1 MKSDRLLISIVL
13 FAFAAALLAA
23 PACAAGSN
31 DDRKFVGEFGPII
44 GVDWADEA
52 LVGNGHGPDS
62 SPLFGLRW
70 ATRLSPRWN
79 WFADGDYTEPAS
91 PVEDN
96 TKMFEGRTGFER
108 LFPFKSGKANWFIS
122 GALGGADVNFPD
134 ADVRADFGRPLLS
147 LGVGMAKERGGIRGE
162 LRAEQL
168 LGDSGINGADVTNI
182 QLVFG
187 WMFPFYAQQEKAAV
201 FEKGQETLVL
211 EGVHFETNSANL
223 TQESYSI
230 LDDVAA
236 KLRDNPKVK
245 VEIQGHTDEVG
256 TPEYNQDLSQRRAET
271 VRDYLVSKGVK
282 EDRLVAKG
290 YGATR
295 PVASNDTD
303 EGRAKNR
310 RVELKKL

>member
-13 FAFAAALLAA
+13 IAFAVSLLAA
-23 PACAAGSN
+23 TASAAGSN
-31 DDRKFVGEFGPII
+31 DDRKFVGEFGPLI
-44 GVDWADEA
+44 GMNWADEA
-52 LVGNGHGPDS
+52 LVGNGKGPDA

-79 WFADGDYTEPAS
+79 WFADGEYTEPAS
-91 PVEDN
+91 PVDNQN

-108 LFPFKSGKANWFIS
+108 LFPLKSRNANFFIAGS
-122 GALGGADVNFPD
+122 FGGADVNLPEGFD
-134 ADVRADFGRPLLS
+134 DFGRPLLS
-147 LGVGMAKERGGIRGE
+147 LGVGLAKDRGGIRGE

-168 LGDSGINGADVTNI
+168 LGDSGIGGADVTNI

-187 WMFPFYAQQEKAAV
+187 WMFPFFAQQEKPAV
-201 FEKGQETLVL
+201 FEKGQETVVL

-223 TQESYSI
+223 TQESYEI
-230 LDDVAA
+230 LDGVAA

-295 PVASNDTD
+295 PVAPNTTD

>member
-1 MKSDRLLISIVL
+1 MKSDRLLISIAL
-13 FAFAAALLAA
+13 FAFAVLLFAA
-23 PACAAGSN
+23 PAGAAGSN
-31 DDRKFVGEFGPII
+31 DDRKFVGEFGPLI
-44 GVDWADEA
+44 GVNWADEA
-52 LVGNGHGPDS
+52 LVANGHGPDS

-70 ATRLSPRWN
+70 GVPLSPRWN

-91 PVEDN
+91 PVEQN
-96 TKMFEGRTGFER
+96 SKMFEGRTGFER
-108 LFPFKSGKANWFIS
+108 LFPIKTGQTNWFIS
-122 GALGGADVNFPD
+122 GAFGGADVNRPEGFS
-134 ADVRADFGRPLLS
+134 DFGRPLLS
-147 LGVGMAKERGGIRGE
+147 LGVGLAKYRGGVRGE

-168 LGDSGINGADVTNI
+168 LGNSGLNGEDVTNI

-187 WMFPFYAQQEKAAV
+187 YMFPFFEQE
-201 FEKGQETLVL
+201 EKPAMFQKGMESLVL
-211 EGVHFETNSANL
+211 EGVHFDLNSANL
-223 TQESYSI
+223 SQESYSI
-230 LDDVAA
+230 LDHVAEE
-236 KLRDNPKVK
+236 LRDNPHVR

-282 EDRLVAKG
+282 EDRLVPKG

-295 PVASNDTD
+295 PVASNDTE

>member
-13 FAFAAALLAA
+13 IAFAVFLFAGPVLAA
-23 PACAAGSN
+23 GPN
-31 DDRKFVGEFGPII
+31 DDRKFVGEFGPLI
-44 GVDWADEA
+44 GVHWSDEA
-52 LVGNGHGPDS
+52 LVGNGKGPDS

-79 WFADGDYTEPAS
+79 WFADGEYTEPAS
-91 PVEDN
+91 TVDEN

-108 LFPFKSGKANWFIS
+108 LFPFRSGKANWFIS
-122 GALGGADVNFPD
+122 GAFGGADVNLPD
-134 ADVRADFGRPLLS
+134 ADTRDDFGRPLLS
-147 LGVGMAKERGGIRGE
+147 LGLGLAKDRGGLRGE
-162 LRAEQL
+162 VRAEQF
-168 LGDSGINGADVTNI
+168 LGDSGRHGADVTNV
-182 QLVFG
+182 QLVVG
-187 WMFPFYAQQEKAAV
+187 WMFPFFAQPEKPAL

-211 EGVHFETNSANL
+211 EGVHFEFNSANL

-230 LDDVAA
+230 LDHVAA
-236 KLRDNPKVK
+236 QLRDNPKVR

-256 TPEYNQDLSQRRAET
+256 TPEYNQDLSQRRAES
-271 VRDYLVSKGVK
+271 VRDYLASKGVK
-282 EDRLVAKG
+282 EDRLVPKG

-295 PVASNDTD
+295 PVATNDTD